1 MQSSTTTTLPTRT
14 RPFESQQHPL
24 AKTHWSMLH
33 RRVRKARG
41 PWFNCYKWGWM
52 MSSSRTSPSRSLPF
66 SSRDTFLTHPSCP
79 QNFVAPRAFPNDK
92 TRARLRRERF
102 AADWPIWPLQA
113 ACTLMVGRDLA
124 RVRCSCVP
132 CIALGALWKIW
143 NLPSCAAALLPDRL
157 SAALVID
164 RSRPW
169 KGGLWM
175 NPIITYSAVPTCICL
190 FPLTH
195 QTTILRTRRRV
206 VQDRLAA
213 VAQYCICVAYMGLR
227 SGVIKHNMGLL
238 DFTSHHATPRYR
250 SAQLHESTID
260 PNVLHE
266 KPR

>member
-1 MQSSTTTTLPTRT
+1 MGLDDELFKDVPQPQSPLQQSRHVPDAPFVSTELR
-14 RPFESQQHPL
+14 RPS
-24 AKTHWSMLH
+24 
-33 RRVRKARG
+33 
-41 PWFNCYKWGWM
+41 
-52 MSSSRTSPSRSLPF
+52 SLPQ
-66 SSRDTFLTHPSCP
+66 R
-79 QNFVAPRAFPNDK
+79 QNKGSPPPGAICCRLAHLAGRCRRPALSWSGVIWRAYVALAFAALHWGSPLEDLES
-92 TRARLRRERF
+92 AQLRR
-102 AADWPIWPLQA
+102 
-113 ACTLMVGRDLA
+113 
-124 RVRCSCVP
+124 CS
-132 CIALGALWKIW
+132 
-143 NLPSCAAALLPDRL
+143 LPDRL
-157 SAALVID
+157 GVTLVID